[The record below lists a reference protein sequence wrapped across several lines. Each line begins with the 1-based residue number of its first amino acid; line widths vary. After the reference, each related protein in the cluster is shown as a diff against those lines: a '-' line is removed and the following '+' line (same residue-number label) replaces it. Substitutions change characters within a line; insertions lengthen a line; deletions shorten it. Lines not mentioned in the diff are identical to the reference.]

1 MHVGMHVCMHA
12 HMHVCTYV
20 PMYVCG
26 YVPLQVCMYVCM
38 YVGVCVCVRVCSRG
52 ICIRMWARACVF
64 VYMWACVCVSY
75 VYVSAPVYEDVYA
88 HVIEIH
94 RPGQPISLKF
104 PKDQVYLTVNCR
116 MET

>member
-1 MHVGMHVCMHA
+1 
-12 HMHVCTYV
+12 
-20 PMYVCG
+20 
-26 YVPLQVCMYVCM
+26 
-38 YVGVCVCVRVCSRG
+38 
-52 ICIRMWARACVF
+52 MWARACVF

-75 VYVSAPVYEDVYA
+75 MYVSAPVYEDVYA